1 MKNRKC
7 ITVCFQLKITQ
18 PVLFF
23 FQKEMICL
31 HLHAEQ
37 IHTATFICVCS
48 MKRVRPG
55 SAIFDS
61 NKNNNQTWIIIIRR
75 LSCDNNSRHLNFTL
89 STKTAAALRARQPV
103 YTKNVATRDKVS
115 TRLLLQNQRLLHE
128 NRVEFMQR
136 TISDMTKYIRNSKVM
151 QQQELSSWA
160 SCKQAAHV
168 FCDIK
173 LLFLWMSLVKRDGFT
188 SLTQVLKMI
197 SIQQPIKTDS
207 FLTPDTVNNW
217 KQSVK

>member
-1 MKNRKC
+1 
-7 ITVCFQLKITQ
+7 
-18 PVLFF
+18 
-23 FQKEMICL
+23 MICL

-103 YTKNVATRDKVS
+103 YTKNVATRDKVRTT

-136 TISDMTKYIRNSKVM
+136 TISDMTKYIRNTKVM

-207 FLTPDTVNNW
+207 FSCATPDTTGSKAWNNSFPEPW
-217 KQSVK
+217 PLKERPFCL

>member
-1 MKNRKC
+1 
-7 ITVCFQLKITQ
+7 
-18 PVLFF
+18 
-23 FQKEMICL
+23 MICL

-103 YTKNVATRDKVS
+103 YTKNVAKRDKVRTT
-115 TRLLLQNQRLLHE
+115 TRLLLQNQRLFHE
-128 NRVEFMQR
+128 IRVEFMQR
-136 TISDMTKYIRNSKVM
+136 TISDMTKYIRNTKVM

-207 FLTPDTVNNW
+207 VSCATPDTVNNW

>member
-1 MKNRKC
+1 
-7 ITVCFQLKITQ
+7 
-18 PVLFF
+18 
-23 FQKEMICL
+23 MICL

-103 YTKNVATRDKVS
+103 YTKNVATRDKVRTT
-115 TRLLLQNQRLLHE
+115 TRLLLQNQRLFHE
-128 NRVEFMQR
+128 IRVEFMQR
-136 TISDMTKYIRNSKVM
+136 TISDMTKYIRNTKVM

-207 FLTPDTVNNW
+207 VSCATPDTVNNW